1 MSLTGVR
8 KHMNTAQMTA
18 AENLLEASMS
28 DRKLC
33 WKTFA
38 NYTGMV
44 FLTIHA
50 MRMKRNLLLAG
61 MVPFLLC
68 SLGHAQ
74 TTIYSQTFNGG
85 ATSINQVAPTVATDT
100 AGAAS
105 SAIWHD
111 VLNTS
116 TNTLYANGSW
126 NGAEGDGI
134 LLPFTPQNG
143 YIYTLT
149 VSMTFTGYPGS
160 WVGAGFAQQYNYNT
174 GATDG
179 RFTNSTVQGTDW
191 AIFTESSGTLQWFG
205 GPETAATV
213 GTVAAIVPANVPA
226 THTMVLTLN
235 TTAPAWT
242 ITCSMD
248 GKAVVTSNTSGS
260 GVYTYATNPV
270 IGAVGITQGILATT
284 GTPPA
289 YTDVK
294 WNSIS
299 LTATGVQT
307 TTPATAYVSFSST
320 GLPLNPSFVGLSYEK
335 AALTESFFTSTN
347 TPLINLFSLL
357 GPGVLRIGGGTSD
370 TYTWEGSTPATAI
383 TPAEVDTF
391 AGFMKALPSTWS
403 TIYAI
408 GLENNTPTVAAQEAT
423 YAQADLGSTLFG
435 FEIGNEPEGYAPGTI
450 PTLNST
456 FNSYLSSWQGEES
469 AIVSAAPGWDH
480 GTGKNGWIIE
490 GPDQGNTSQSEFTA
504 FTQPFSQA
512 ESGVASLLTQHFYVG
527 TTGPL
532 QTVLQY
538 PNITLNNL
546 ANNIAGQAQGNQ
558 ALGSRM
564 TEAGSISGG
573 GMLGVSNVF
582 GSALWALD
590 FMLTSAQYGVQGVN
604 FHGGDKSPYS
614 PINNN
619 GATITSIGPEFYAMK
634 MVSMIPSGGSIVPA
648 TVTLSP
654 SIANFSAYG
663 VQGSNGSI
671 TAVLN
676 NKEVN
681 YTVSASLNLGSNVSS
696 VELISLTAPNLF
708 DSTGLILGGAPIN
721 TNGTWGGGVQQVI
734 TVTSGQVTL
743 NVPPTTAY
751 LLIPNS
757 TPPAAA
763 TPTFSLAAGTYTTVQ
778 TVSLADATPGAAIY
792 YTTDGS
798 TPTSNSA
805 LYSGPIT
812 ISGTI
817 GQTVTETINAIAT
830 AANYSP
836 SAAASTVYTIHLLPL
851 AATPTFSVAAGT
863 YTTVQTVS
871 LSDSVS
877 GAAIYYT
884 TDGSTPTTGSNLYSG
899 PITIPANETIN
910 AIATATGYAQSLVG
924 SAAYV
929 INLPPPA
936 FTIADASTAV
946 TASPNGSA
954 TTTLIITANAAFNG
968 TITFSCSWYLPIGA
982 ACQFTPATVSVNALG
997 TTTTTLSISVPA
1009 KVGLVRDPGP
1019 VLPTTVFAGVLC
1031 LFGLRKRRR
1040 LQMLVWI
1047 VVSSVGLSMFSGCSS
1062 SYSSPNSSQFFVT
1075 GAGSSLAV
1083 NAPVGATPT
1092 AVPESLPMTL
1102 TVQ

>member
-1 MSLTGVR
+1 MGSKAKVGLMDLGDKVSR
-8 KHMNTAQMTA
+8 SR
-18 AENLLEASMS
+18 SMCQGILS
-28 DRKLC
+28 
-33 WKTFA
+33 W
-38 NYTGMV
+38 G
-44 FLTIHA
+44 IHA
-50 MRMKRNLLLAG
+50 MRMTRSVLLAG
-61 MVPFLLC
+61 VMPSLLC

-74 TTIYSQTFNGG
+74 TTTLYSQTFNGG
-85 ATSINQVAPTVATDT
+85 AVSINQTAPTVATDT

-116 TNTLYANGSW
+116 TNTLQANGSW
-126 NGAEGDGI
+126 TGAEGDSVV
-134 LLPFTPQNG
+134 LPFTPQNG
-143 YIYTLT
+143 YVYTLT

-160 WVGAGFAQQYNYNT
+160 WIGAGFAQQYNYNT

-191 AIFTESSGTLQWFG
+191 AIFTESSGSVQWFG

-213 GTVAAIVPANVPA
+213 GTETADSAN
-226 THTMVLTLN
+226 TTGLHTMVLTLN

-242 ITCSMD
+242 ITCMMD
-248 GKAVVTSNTSGS
+248 GKQIVTANTTSA

-270 IGAVGITQGILATT
+270 ISAVGFTQGILTATA
-284 GTPPA
+284 TPPA
-289 YTDVK
+289 TPPYKDVTF
-294 WNSIS
+294 NSIS
-299 LTATGVQT
+299 LTATGTPT
-307 TTPATAYVSFSST
+307 TTPATASVSFAST

-335 AALTESFFTSTN
+335 AELAEGLFTSTN
-347 TPLINLFSLL
+347 TPLINLFTLL

-391 AGFMKALPSTWS
+391 TGFMKALPSTWS
-403 TIYAI
+403 TIYGI

-450 PTLNST
+450 PTPMST
-456 FNSYLSSWQGEES
+456 FNTYLADWQGEES
-469 AIVSAAPGWDH
+469 AIVSSVPGWDH
-480 GTGKNGWIIE
+480 GTGKNGYIID

-504 FTQPFSQA
+504 FTQPFSAA
-512 ESGVASLLTQHFYVG
+512 ESGVASLLTQHFYTG
-527 TTGPL
+527 TTGPM
-532 QTVLQY
+532 QSVLAY
-538 PNITLNNL
+538 PNTTLNNL

-558 ALGSRM
+558 ALGSRI

-573 GMLGVSNVF
+573 GMLGVSNAF

-590 FMLTSAQYGVQGVN
+590 FMLTSAQYGVKGVN

-619 GATITSIGPEFYAMK
+619 GATITSVGPEFYAMK
-634 MVSMIPSGGSIVPA
+634 MVSMIPSGGSVVPA

-654 SIANFSAYG
+654 STANFSAYG
-663 VQGSNGSI
+663 VLASNGST

-681 YTVSASLNLGSNVSS
+681 YTVTASLNLGSKVSS

-708 DSTGLILGGAPIN
+708 DATGLTLGGAAIN
-721 TNGTWGGGVQQVI
+721 TNGTWAGGVQQVI
-734 TVTSGQVTL
+734 TVTGGQLTIS
-743 NVPPTTAY
+743 VPPTTAY
-751 LLIPNS
+751 LLIPVLAP
-757 TPPAAA
+757 PPAAP
-763 TPTFSLAAGTYTTVQ
+763 PTFSPGAGTYTSVQ

-798 TPTSNSA
+798 TPTTSST

-812 ISGTI
+812 VSGVLS
-817 GQTVTETINAIAT
+817 QTVTETINAIAT
-830 AANYSP
+830 ETGYSASP
-836 SAAASTVYTIHLLPL
+836 VASAVYTIHLLPVS
-851 AATPTFSVAAGT
+851 ATPTFSVAAGT
-863 YTTVQTVS
+863 YVTVQTVS
-871 LSDSVS
+871 LADVTP
-877 GAAIYYT
+877 GTMIYYT
-884 TDGSTPTTGSNLYSG
+884 VDGSTPTVNSTPYSG
-899 PITIPANETIN
+899 PITVATTETIN
-910 AIATATGYAQSLVG
+910 AIAIPTVANTYAPSLVG

-936 FTIADASTAV
+936 FTITDAST
-946 TASPNGSA
+946 TLMASRNGSA
-954 TTTLIITANAAFNG
+954 TTTLTITANAAFNG
-968 TITFSCSWYLPIGA
+968 TVALGCSWYLPIGA
-982 ACQFTPATVSVNALG
+982 DCQFNPTTVSVNALG
-997 TTTTTLSISVPA
+997 TTTTTLTITVPPV
-1009 KVGLVRDPGP
+1009 VGLRRGPGP
-1019 VLPTTVFAGVLC
+1019 MLPTTVLAGVLC

-1047 VVSSVGLSMFSGCSS
+1047 VVSAVGLSMFSGCSS
-1062 SYSSPNSSQFFVT
+1062 SPSSSPNSMQFFVT
-1075 GAGSSLAV
+1075 GAGSSLPV
-1083 NAPVGATPT
+1083 NAPVGAPPT
-1092 AVPESLPMTL
+1092 SVPESLQMTL